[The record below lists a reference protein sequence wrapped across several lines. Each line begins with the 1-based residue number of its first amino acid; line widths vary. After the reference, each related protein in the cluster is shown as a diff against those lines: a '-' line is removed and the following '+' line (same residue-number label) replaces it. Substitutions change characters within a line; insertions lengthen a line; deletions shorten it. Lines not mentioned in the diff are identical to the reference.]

1 MLRKVSVEGSSYGHD
16 SELGP
21 RVSAMHL
28 EDKPPAL
35 AELTDAQRAQAMARF
50 RVLRPHTERGVPLP
64 RAAKAAGVGL
74 RTVERWL
81 VRYRADGLP
90 GLVRQTRED
99 HGRRK
104 LPAEAVEL
112 IEGLFLKKPRPSAAA
127 VHRRVLT
134 MCKERE
140 WPSVSYSSVYAIIRR
155 LDPALTTL
163 AHEGPARFRDQF
175 ELVYRHRASHPNA
188 IWQADHTQLDVLIRD
203 ASGQAIR
210 PWLTTVI
217 DDHSRALAGYSV
229 FVGAPSAFQTSL
241 ALRQAIWRKADP
253 LWTMCGIPDVLYVDH
268 GSDFTSQHLE
278 QVAVDLHF
286 ELVYST
292 IARPQGRGKIE
303 RLFGTLNTELLPEL
317 PGYLKHGK
325 PTTEPK
331 LSLAELDRSLGTFLV
346 GTYNARVH
354 REIRVAPQAAWSGN
368 GWLPRMPNSLEDL
381 DLLLISVAKTRTVH
395 RDGIHFQ
402 GIRYMDPTLAAYVKE
417 TVTIRYDPRDVA
429 EIRVFHRNRFL
440 CRAVSPEH
448 CGQAITLKDIQAARS
463 THRRALRGQIRD
475 RVTPVAEFLSPHI
488 EITIPPAPE
497 PPVAQRQKAKLHIY
511 REDLE

>member
-1 MLRKVSVEGSSYGHD
+1 
-16 SELGP
+16 
-21 RVSAMHL
+21 
-28 EDKPPAL
+28 
-35 AELTDAQRAQAMARF
+35 MARF
-50 RVLRPHTERGVPLP
+50 RVLRSHTERGVPLP
-64 RAAKAAGVGL
+64 RAAQAAGVGL

-81 VRYRADGLP
+81 AQYRADGLT
-90 GLVRQTRED
+90 GLVRRTRED
-99 HGRRK
+99 RGRRR
-104 LPAEAVEL
+104 LPVEAVDL

-127 VHRRVLT
+127 VYRRVLT
-134 MCKERE
+134 LCKERD
-140 WPSVSYSSVYAIIRR
+140 WASPSYSTVYAIISR
-155 LDPALTTL
+155 LDPGLITL
-163 AHEGPARFRDQF
+163 AHEGPARFRDKF
-175 ELVYRHRASHPNA
+175 ELVHRHRARRPNA
-188 IWQADHTQLDVLIRD
+188 IWQTDHTQLDLLIRD
-203 ASGQAIR
+203 ASGKPVR

-229 FVGAPSAFQTSL
+229 FVDAPSAFQTSL

-253 LWTMCGIPDVLYVDH
+253 LWAVCGIPDVLYVDH
-268 GSDFTSQHLE
+268 GSDFTSKHLE

-325 PTTEPK
+325 PATEPK
-331 LSLAELDRSLGTFLV
+331 LSLAELDRNIGTFLV
-346 GTYNARVH
+346 GTYNARTH
-354 REIRVAPQAAWSGN
+354 REIRLAPQTAWSGD

-381 DLLLISVAKTRTVH
+381 DLLLISVAKARTVH

-417 TVTIRYDPRDVA
+417 AVTIRYDPRDVA

-463 THRRALRGQIRD
+463 NHRRALRGQIRE
-475 RVTPVAEFLSPHI
+475 RVTPVTEFLAPH
-488 EITIPPAPE
+488 TTAAMTPAPKPTATE
-497 PPVAQRQKAKLHIY
+497 PPKPKLRTY
-511 REDLE
+511 REDLV